1 MTTRPTRQGAVLVV
15 VYMRDG
21 EPHVVFTKRTN
32 NVAEHKGE
40 ISFPGGAFEEHDS
53 SLLDTA
59 LRETSEE
66 LGVDLS
72 SAKVLG
78 RLDDVHTATS
88 SFVIAPFVVFVD
100 SPPDFRPDPFEVAE
114 VFDVPLSSLL
124 DPAIFHEEEL
134 EFQGMPR
141 TVQFFRH
148 KGYQIWG
155 ATARILKQFLELY
168 QSDQMRLPSK
178 PTANA
183 E

>member
-1 MTTRPTRQGAVLVV
+1 MTTRPIRQGAVLVV
-15 VYMRDG
+15 VYMSDG

-40 ISFPGGAFEEHDS
+40 ISFPGGAYEEHDS

-66 LGVDLS
+66 LGVDLRG
-72 SAKVLG
+72 AKVLG
-78 RLDDVHTATS
+78 RLDDVQTASS
-88 SFVIAPFVVFVD
+88 SFIVAPFVVFVD

-114 VFDVPLSSLL
+114 VIDIPLNSLL
-124 DPAIFHEEEL
+124 DPAVFHEEDL

-141 TVQFFRH
+141 KVHFFRH
-148 KGYQIWG
+148 KGHQIWG
-155 ATARILKQFLELY
+155 ATASILKQFLELY
-168 QSDQMRLPSK
+168 RSDQMRLPDK
-178 PTANA
+178 PAAST